1 MEALEVLG
9 IDFKII
15 FVQIVGFLIL
25 YWVLNRFL
33 FSRVKD
39 VLTKRKEEIG
49 SVYAKNETE
58 RQNIEQLR
66 EGYERTLSEIRIES
80 EKIINE
86 GRAIAENV
94 RKEIIDNAHGE
105 ATQILTQTKEQIE
118 REKERAIM
126 ELQGS
131 IVDLSVTIASKVIQK
146 SLSQEEHLKIIRD
159 YMPKIE
165 GFYGE
170 G

>member
-159 YMPKIE
+159 YMPKIK
-165 GFYGE
+165 GYYGE